1 MHDKILTFTL
11 KWGLI
16 GTCKTNFFLKTAN
29 KGERKRQI

>member
-16 GTCKTNFFLKTAN
+16 GTCKTTFLKN
-29 KGERKRQI
+29 SK